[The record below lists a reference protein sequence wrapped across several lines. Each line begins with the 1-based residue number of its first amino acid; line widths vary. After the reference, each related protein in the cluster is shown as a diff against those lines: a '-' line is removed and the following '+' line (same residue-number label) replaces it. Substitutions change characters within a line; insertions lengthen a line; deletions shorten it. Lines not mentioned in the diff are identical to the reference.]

1 MKNINTNVNSNN
13 ETINKNNSN
22 NGENNMNEINLKSSL
37 YCAHCAKFG
46 ISCPSIAQP
55 SNCSQFI
62 NISSDDVR
70 KYIRSKVIDIM
81 EQIGIEQDKI
91 QAVAKMDIKCF

>member
-1 MKNINTNVNSNN
+1 M
-13 ETINKNNSN
+13 
-22 NGENNMNEINLKSSL
+22 ENKSSL

-70 KYIRSKVIDIM
+70 EYVRWRVVAIM
-81 EQIGIEQDKI
+81 ESLNIPEDKI
-91 QAVAKMDIKCF
+91 NEVKNMPLSNF